1 MTKRTLLGLAFGL
14 TIGFAA
20 QLVSANAQEQVTII
34 VPFPPGGATDT
45 TARFIEP
52 KLSATLGQPVVIDN
66 RPGAT
71 GAIGAGLVAQAAA
84 DGKTLLVASLGTF
97 ATNPFLQK
105 NLSYDPL
112 KDFDLLTVAV
122 STPNVLVTHPGF
134 KATTVE
140 ELVATMKE
148 NPDTVSFA
156 NSGNGSSD
164 HLTAALFFQATDT
177 KGVHVSYK
185 GGSAAQADLIG
196 GHVDV
201 SFQNLGAI
209 INYVKEGQ
217 MKALAQTGE
226 TRHPLL
232 PDVPTLTELG
242 YKDIVVSAWQGVA
255 APKGLPAETKAKLNE
270 GLKAAL
276 SDPDV
281 IAKFNEIGFQVVG
294 NSNEEFSAFLQED
307 MARWKNVIE
316 TGNITAE

>member
-14 TIGFAA
+14 TIGLAA
-20 QLVSANAQEQVTII
+20 QLVPAHAQEQVTII

-45 TARFIEP
+45 TARFMEP
-52 KLSATLGQPVVIDN
+52 KLSATLGKPVVIDN

-71 GAIGAGLVAQAAA
+71 GAIGAGLVARAAP

-122 STPNVLVTHPGF
+122 STPNVLVAHPDF
-134 KATTVE
+134 KAKTVE
-140 ELVATMKE
+140 ELVAAMKAS
-148 NPDTVSFA
+148 PDSVSFA

-226 TRHPLL
+226 SRHPLL
-232 PDVPTLTELG
+232 PDVPTLKELG
-242 YKDIVVSAWQGVA
+242 YNDIVVSAWQGVA
-255 APKGLPAETKAKLNE
+255 APKGLPTEAKAKLNE
-270 GLKAAL
+270 ALQAAL
-276 SDPDV
+276 TDPEV
-281 IAKFNEIGFQVVG
+281 VAKFNKIGFEVIG
-294 NSNEEFSAFLQED
+294 NSNEEFSTFLQKD
-307 MARWKNVIE
+307 MARWKKVIE

>member
-294 NSNEEFSAFLQED
+294 NSNEEFSAFLHED

>member
-1 MTKRTLLGLAFGL
+1 MTKKTLLGLALGL
-14 TIGFAA
+14 TMGLAA
-20 QLVSANAQEQVTII
+20 QLVPANAQDQVTIV

-45 TARFIEP
+45 TARFMEP
-52 KLSATLGQPVVIDN
+52 KLAATLGKTVVIDN

-71 GAIGAGLVAQAAA
+71 GAIGAGLVARAAP
-84 DGKTLLVASLGTF
+84 DGNTLLVASLGTF

-105 NLSYDPL
+105 SLPYDPL

-122 STPNVLVTHPGF
+122 STPNVLVVNPDF
-134 KATTVE
+134 KAKTVE
-140 ELVATMKE
+140 ELVAAMKAS
-148 NPDTVSFA
+148 PDSVSFA

-196 GHVDV
+196 GHVDA

-217 MKALAQTGE
+217 MKALAQTGQS
-226 TRHPLL
+226 RHPLL
-232 PDVPTLTELG
+232 PDVPTLAELG

-270 GLKAAL
+270 GIKAAL
-276 SDPDV
+276 TDPDV
-281 IAKFNEIGFQVVG
+281 IAKFNKIGFEVVG
-294 NSNEEFSAFLQED
+294 NSNEEFATFLQKD

-316 TGNITAE
+316 TGKIKAE

>member
-14 TIGFAA
+14 TIGLAA
-20 QLVSANAQEQVTII
+20 HLVPANAQEQVTII

-52 KLSATLGQPVVIDN
+52 KLSETLGQPVVIDN

-122 STPNVLVTHPGF
+122 RTPNVLVTHPGF

-140 ELVATMKE
+140 ELVAAMKE

-209 INYVKEGQ
+209 IKYVKEGQ

-242 YKDIVVSAWQGVA
+242 YKDIVVNAWQGVA

-281 IAKFNEIGFQVVG
+281 VSKFNEIGFQVVG
-294 NSNEEFSAFLQED
+294 NSNEEFSTFLQED
-307 MARWKNVIE
+307 MARWKKVIE

>member
-52 KLSATLGQPVVIDN
+52 KLSATLGQPVLIDN

-294 NSNEEFSAFLQED
+294 NSNEEFSAFLHED

>member
-164 HLTAALFFQATDT
+164 HLTAALFFQATAT

>member
-294 NSNEEFSAFLQED
+294 NSNEEFLAFLQED